1 MTPVIKVTEAEYIR
15 DFKLKITFSDGTIEN
30 VDFQEFLEKN
40 VHPQFNK
47 YRDPRKFEKF
57 QIERGN
63 IVWGKDWD
71 LIFPIEEL
79 YAGHIKIGI
88 HNS

>member
-1 MTPVIKVTEAEYIR
+1 MTPAIRVTEAEYIK
-15 DFKLKITFSDGTIEN
+15 DFKLKVTFSDGTTEH

-40 VHPQFNK
+40 AHPQFNK

-63 IVWGKDWD
+63 IVWGKEWD

-79 YAGHIKIGI
+79 YAGHIKIQI
-88 HNS
+88 YQS